1 MICKHCKNTINDNSI
16 FCQYCGEKVTRAK
29 RSSKETVSIP
39 KPTVTPSG
47 RFRGQLMYQ
56 NKRYFII
63 EDTEAAYYA
72 RGTAIKTGL
81 IKEEKQTPKGT
92 RLIDVIIKFITENE
106 AVLSPTT
113 VDSYY
118 KITRVNFIGYMDM
131 DVSKIPWQAMISNES
146 RLKAPKTVRCAW
158 GLVRTSLDYSKL
170 SIPRVKLPKSCTN
183 ERDFLNYE
191 QIQVFIKAINGNPYE
206 CVFLLALHSMR
217 DSEIK
222 GLAQGSINNG
232 FIKVKGARVMTSKG
246 LVYKKTNKTDKS
258 KRDIPIMIDRL
269 TEIVDDQTFPI
280 SKNNSVINRN
290 LKKICREN
298 GLPEI
303 TLHCLRHSFASLAYH
318 LKWSVKTTMRIGGW
332 STPDIVN
339 RIYTHLANQDLNDDI
354 IRMKDFFKEESA
366 QKQTK

>member
-206 CVFLLALHSMR
+206 CVFLLALHALPT
-217 DSEIK
+217 
-222 GLAQGSINNG
+222 GLRPMKISSRPVTHRLHRKMAVGAPLLLWRSVGSSAQ
-232 FIKVKGARVMTSKG
+232 TSSTVFPSATF
-246 LVYKKTNKTDKS
+246 LVSTH
-258 KRDIPIMIDRL
+258 
-269 TEIVDDQTFPI
+269 I
-280 SKNNSVINRN
+280 SRN
-290 LKKICREN
+290 
-298 GLPEI
+298 
-303 TLHCLRHSFASLAYH
+303 RHS
-318 LKWSVKTTMRIGGW
+318 
-332 STPDIVN
+332 
-339 RIYTHLANQDLNDDI
+339 
-354 IRMKDFFKEESA
+354 
-366 QKQTK
+366 